1 MSTPSGGGS
10 SANKPGT
17 VRVSAKPAAGAKKPP
32 VAGRPSSGQG
42 GKGGNRRPAP
52 NFKVTPQRNWT
63 QISIIAVVIAFAAAL
78 IGYAVYQINAKG
90 PDWQAKADGIPGIVD
105 YRKTDPAMLTRN
117 HVETVVQYPVS
128 PPVGGNH
135 NPNYQRCM
143 GDVYTAPIANEN
155 AVHSLE
161 HGSVWITYQPSLP
174 QAQIDALKAKV
185 VGNDFMLMSPYP
197 GLDKPISL
205 QAWGFQLKVDD
216 ASDPRIDQFITDLR
230 QNATMEPGVP
240 CSSGTYVTATGTTP
254 HNLDGTNPTAAP
266 VSPSA
271 APSSTPSSPAASPSQ

>member
-1 MSTPSGGGS
+1 MSTPQGGSS

-17 VRVSAKPAAGAKKPP
+17 MRVSAKPAAGAGKSPG
-32 VAGRPSSGQG
+32 AGRPSSGQG

-52 NFKVTPQRNWT
+52 VVKVTKQRNWT
-63 QISIIAVVIAFAAAL
+63 QISIIGVVIAFAAGL
-78 IGYAVYQINAKG
+78 IWYGVYQIQQNG
-90 PDWQAKADGIPGIVD
+90 QGWQAKADSIPGIVD
-105 YRKTDPAMLTRN
+105 YRKTDPAMLTQK

-135 NPNYQRCM
+135 NPNWQRCN
-143 GDVYTAPIANEN
+143 GDVYSAAIANEN
-155 AVHSLE
+155 AVHALE
-161 HGSVWITYQPSLP
+161 HGAVWITYQPDLP
-174 QAQIDALKAKV
+174 QAQIDELKAKV

-205 QAWGFQLKVDD
+205 QAWGFQLKVDNAD
-216 ASDPRIDQFITDLR
+216 DPRIGQFITDLR

-240 CSSGTYVTATGTTP
+240 CDSGQYVTATGTLP

-266 VSPSA
+266 PSA
-271 APSSTPSSPAASPSQ
+271 VPTTTPSTPAASPSQ